1 MKFSIIAAADEKMGI
16 GIGNRL
22 PWRLK
27 GDLKYFSDVTTIAA
41 EGKLNAVIMGRKTW
55 ESLPE
60 SSRPLKG
67 RVNVVLS
74 RNEVDIPG
82 DAILGSSLDDAFEK
96 ISARGDIDKVFI
108 IGGAS
113 LYAEALNHPECE
125 NIFLTEVTGEF
136 NCDAFFPVIPMG
148 VFEKRTVSKDLE
160 ENGTRYR
167 FVVYGRTN

>member
-1 MKFSIIAAADEKMGI
+1 MGI

-27 GDLKYFSDVTTIAA
+27 GDLKYFSGVTMGAVP
-41 EGKLNAVIMGRKTW
+41 GKLNAVIMGRKTW

-60 SSRPLKG
+60 TARPLKG

-74 RNEVDIPG
+74 RGGFDLPEGVIP
-82 DAILGSSLDDAFEK
+82 GSSLDSAFEK
-96 ISARGDIDKVFI
+96 LVTRGDIDKVFV

-113 LYAEALNHPECE
+113 LYAEAINHPECE
-125 NIFLTEVTGEF
+125 NIYLTEVAGEF

-148 VFEKRTVSKDLE
+148 IFEKRSVSAVKE
-160 ENGTRYR
+160 ESGIKYK
-167 FVVYGRTN
+167 FEVYSRPS